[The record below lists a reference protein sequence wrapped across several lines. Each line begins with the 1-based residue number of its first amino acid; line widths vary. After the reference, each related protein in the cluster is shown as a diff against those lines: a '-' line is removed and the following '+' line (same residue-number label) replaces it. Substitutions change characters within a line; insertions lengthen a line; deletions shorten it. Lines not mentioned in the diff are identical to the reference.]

1 MYRTLIFNDP
11 YGGASMNAR
20 ETLLFCAYNNFT
32 IPHDIVGAIL
42 FGDALAGQVE
52 QIKALW
58 NINMFVPSL
67 CTFIA
72 DADWYLAA
80 IKSMGYP
87 DIVEEFESVN
97 REYHEYASNFHTDNP
112 DNLEP
117 LTQKLESLIP
127 ACYMDII
134 QKCQVDNKTDLSSA
148 AEGMKLP
155 LEIGFSSDDTI
166 RIIDLTK
173 AKNILVA
180 GAPGQGIDL
189 LLDYMCNSF
198 ESGYSQNNIQV
209 HYFNS
214 ANDLYSET
222 EVERELLEIQAILQN
237 RYESVKSRTT
247 GNIVKKSKLVSEKNM
262 QYIVLIFNEY
272 TILNGTPDLMKILL
286 QLAQKGPRVG
296 IHLIISTAYPSV
308 NVISNKIKM
317 LFPTR
322 IAFKTRSKVDSR
334 TILDMSGA
342 EELNAFYD
350 MLLLHDAE
358 LYKLEAIFSR
368 NIVF

>member
-1 MYRTLIFNDP
+1 
-11 YGGASMNAR
+11 MNAR
-20 ETLLFCAYNNFT
+20 ETLLFCAYNHFT
-32 IPHDIVGAIL
+32 IPHDFVGAIL

-58 NINMFVPSL
+58 DINMFVPSL
-67 CTFIA
+67 YTFIA

-87 DIVEEFESVN
+87 DIVEEFKSVN
-97 REYHEYASNFHTDNP
+97 REYHEYAKNHHYTNP
-112 DNLEP
+112 DNLDL

-127 ACYMDII
+127 ARYMDII
-134 QKCQVDNKTDLSSA
+134 QKCQVDIKTDLSSA

-155 LEIGFSSDDTI
+155 LEIGFSSDNNI
-166 RIIDLTK
+166 KIIDLVK

-180 GAPGQGIDL
+180 SAPGQGMEL
-189 LLDYMCNSF
+189 LLDDIWNSF
-198 ESGYSQNNIQV
+198 ESRQDNIQV

-237 RYESVKSRTT
+237 RYESVKSRTA

-286 QLAQKGPRVG
+286 QLAQKGPKVG

-322 IAFKTRSKVDSR
+322 IAFKTRSKADSR

>member
-11 YGGASMNAR
+11 FSGTSMNAR
-20 ETLLFCAYNNFT
+20 ETLLFCAYHHFT

-87 DIVEEFESVN
+87 DIVEEFERIN
-97 REYHEYASNFHTDNP
+97 REYHEYAKNHHHADL
-112 DNLEP
+112 DNLEA

-127 ACYMDII
+127 SRYMDII
-134 QKCQVDNKTDLSSA
+134 QKRQVNVKTDLSSA

-155 LEIGFSSDDTI
+155 LEIGFSSDNNI
-166 RIIDLTK
+166 KIIDLVK

-180 GAPGQGIDL
+180 GAPGQGMEL
-189 LLDYMCNSF
+189 LLDDIWNSF
-198 ESGYSQNNIQV
+198 ESRQDNIQV

-222 EVERELLEIQAILQN
+222 EVELELLEIQAILQN
-237 RYESVKSRTT
+237 RNESVKSRTT

-272 TILNGTPDLMKILL
+272 TILNGTPYLMKILL
-286 QLAQKGPRVG
+286 QLAQKGPKVG

-322 IAFKTRSKVDSR
+322 IAFKTRSKADSR

>member
-1 MYRTLIFNDP
+1 
-11 YGGASMNAR
+11 MNAR
-20 ETLLFCAYNNFT
+20 ETLLFCAYNHFT
-32 IPHDIVGAIL
+32 IPHDFVGAIL

-72 DADWYLAA
+72 DADWHLAA

-87 DIVEEFESVN
+87 NIVEEFERIN
-97 REYHEYASNFHTDNP
+97 REYHEYAKNHHHADP
-112 DNLEP
+112 DNLEA

-127 ACYMDII
+127 ARYMDII
-134 QKCQVDNKTDLSSA
+134 QKCQVNVKTDLSSA
-148 AEGMKLP
+148 AEGMRLP
-155 LEIGFSSDDTI
+155 LKIGFSSDYNI
-166 RIIDLTK
+166 KIIDLVK

-180 GAPGQGIDL
+180 GAPGQGMEL
-189 LLDYMCNSF
+189 LMDDIWNSF
-198 ESGYSQNNIQV
+198 ESRQDNIQV

-237 RYESVKSRTT
+237 RYRTVKGLTT
-247 GNIVKKSKLVSEKNM
+247 SNIVKNSKSVSEKALP
-262 QYIVLIFNEY
+262 YIVLIFNEY
-272 TILNGTPDLMKILL
+272 TILNETPGLIKILL
-286 QLAQKGPRVG
+286 QLAQKGPMVG
-296 IHLIISTAYPSV
+296 IHLIISTSYPSV

-322 IAFKTRSKVDSR
+322 IAFKTKSKVDSR
-334 TILDMSGA
+334 TILDMPGA

-350 MLLLHDAE
+350 MLLLHEAE
-358 LYKLEAIFSR
+358 LCRLEAMFSR

>member
-11 YGGASMNAR
+11 FGGTSMNAR
-20 ETLLFCAYNNFT
+20 ETLLFCAYNHFT
-32 IPHDIVGAIL
+32 RPHDFVGAIL
-42 FGDALAGQVE
+42 FGDAVAGQVE

-67 CTFIA
+67 RTFIA

-87 DIVEEFESVN
+87 DIVEEFERIN
-97 REYHEYASNFHTDNP
+97 REYHEYAKNHHHADL
-112 DNLEP
+112 DNLEA

-134 QKCQVDNKTDLSSA
+134 QKCQVDIKTDLLSA

-155 LEIGFSSDDTI
+155 LEIGFSSDNNI
-166 RIIDLTK
+166 KIIDLVK

-180 GAPGQGIDL
+180 GAPGQGMEL
-189 LLDYMCNSF
+189 LLDDIWNSF
-198 ESGYSQNNIQV
+198 ESRQDNIQV

-286 QLAQKGPRVG
+286 QLAQKGPKVG

-322 IAFKTRSKVDSR
+322 IAFKTRSKADSR

>member
-1 MYRTLIFNDP
+1 
-11 YGGASMNAR
+11 MNAR
-20 ETLLFCAYNNFT
+20 ETLLFCAYNHFT
-32 IPHDIVGAIL
+32 IPHDFVGAIL

-52 QIKALW
+52 QIKTLW
-58 NINMFVPSL
+58 DINMFVPSL
-67 CTFIA
+67 YTFIA

-87 DIVEEFESVN
+87 DIVEEFKSVN
-97 REYHEYASNFHTDNP
+97 REYHEYAKNHHYTNP
-112 DNLEP
+112 DNLDL

-134 QKCQVDNKTDLSSA
+134 QKCQVDIKTDLSSA

-155 LEIGFSSDDTI
+155 LEIGFSSDNNI
-166 RIIDLTK
+166 KIIDLVK

-180 GAPGQGIDL
+180 GAPGQGMEL
-189 LLDYMCNSF
+189 LLDDIWNSF
-198 ESGYSQNNIQV
+198 ESRQDNIQV

-237 RYESVKSRTT
+237 RNESVKSRTT

-286 QLAQKGPRVG
+286 QLAQKGPKVG

-322 IAFKTRSKVDSR
+322 IAFKTRSKADSR

>member
-11 YGGASMNAR
+11 FGGTSMNAR
-20 ETLLFCAYNNFT
+20 ETLLFCAYNHFT
-32 IPHDIVGAIL
+32 IPHDFVGAIL

-67 CTFIA
+67 YTFIA

-87 DIVEEFESVN
+87 DIVEEFEKVN
-97 REYHEYASNFHTDNP
+97 REYHEYAKNHHYTDP
-112 DNLEP
+112 DNLDL

-134 QKCQVDNKTDLSSA
+134 QKCQVDIKTDLSSA
-148 AEGMKLP
+148 AKGMKLP
-155 LEIGFSSDDTI
+155 LEIGFYSDDTI

-180 GAPGQGIDL
+180 GAPGQGMEL
-189 LLDYMCNSF
+189 LLDDIWSSF
-198 ESGYSQNNIQV
+198 ESRQDNIHV

-222 EVERELLEIQAILQN
+222 EVERELLEIQAIMQN

-272 TILNGTPDLMKILL
+272 TILNGTDLMKILL

-322 IAFKTRSKVDSR
+322 IAFKTRSKADSR

-342 EELNAFYD
+342 EELNEFYD

>member
-11 YGGASMNAR
+11 FGGTSMNAR
-20 ETLLFCAYNNFT
+20 ETLLFCAYNHFT
-32 IPHDIVGAIL
+32 IPHDFVGAIL
-42 FGDALAGQVE
+42 FGDALAGHVE

-58 NINMFVPSL
+58 DIDMFVPSL

-97 REYHEYASNFHTDNP
+97 REYHEYAKNHHHADP
-112 DNLEP
+112 DNLEA

-127 ACYMDII
+127 ARYMDII
-134 QKCQVDNKTDLSSA
+134 QKCQVDIKTDLSSA

-155 LEIGFSSDDTI
+155 LEIGYSSDDTI

-198 ESGYSQNNIQV
+198 ERGYSQNNIQV

-214 ANDLYSET
+214 ENDLYSET
-222 EVERELLEIQAILQN
+222 EVELELLEIQAILQN

-334 TILDMSGA
+334 TILDMPGA
-342 EELNAFYD
+342 EELKAFYD
-350 MLLLHDAE
+350 MLLLHEAE
-358 LYKLEAIFSR
+358 LCRLEAMFSR

>member
-1 MYRTLIFNDP
+1 
-11 YGGASMNAR
+11 MNAR
-20 ETLLFCAYNNFT
+20 ETLLFCAYNHFT
-32 IPHDIVGAIL
+32 IPHDFVGAIL

-67 CTFIA
+67 YTFIA

-87 DIVEEFESVN
+87 DIVEEFERIN
-97 REYHEYASNFHTDNP
+97 REYHEYAKNHHYTDP
-112 DNLEP
+112 DNLDL

-173 AKNILVA
+173 AKSILVA
-180 GAPGQGIDL
+180 GAPGQGMEL
-189 LLDYMCNSF
+189 LLDDIWNSF
-198 ESGYSQNNIQV
+198 ESRQDNIQV

>member
-1 MYRTLIFNDP
+1 
-11 YGGASMNAR
+11 MNAR
-20 ETLLFCAYNNFT
+20 ETLLFCAYNHCT
-32 IPHDIVGAIL
+32 IPHDFVGAIL
-42 FGDALAGQVE
+42 FGDALAGHVE

-58 NINMFVPSL
+58 DINMFVPSL
-67 CTFIA
+67 YTFIA

-80 IKSMGYP
+80 LKSMGYP

-97 REYHEYASNFHTDNP
+97 REYHEYAKNHHYTDP
-112 DNLEP
+112 DNLDL

-127 ACYMDII
+127 ARYMDII
-134 QKCQVDNKTDLSSA
+134 QKCQVDIKTDLSSA

-155 LEIGFSSDDTI
+155 LEIGFSSDNNI
-166 RIIDLTK
+166 KIIDLVK

-180 GAPGQGIDL
+180 GAPGQGMEL
-189 LLDYMCNSF
+189 LLDDIWNSF
-198 ESGYSQNNIQV
+198 ESRQDNIQV

-272 TILNGTPDLMKILL
+272 TILNGTDLMKILL
-286 QLAQKGPRVG
+286 QLAQKGPMVG

-322 IAFKTRSKVDSR
+322 IAFKTRSKADSR

>member
-11 YGGASMNAR
+11 FGGTSMNAR
-20 ETLLFCAYNNFT
+20 ETLLFCAYNHFT
-32 IPHDIVGAIL
+32 IPHDFVGAIL

-58 NINMFVPSL
+58 DTNMFVPSL
-67 CTFIA
+67 HTFIA
-72 DADWYLAA
+72 DADCYLAA
-80 IKSMGYP
+80 IKSMGYT

-97 REYHEYASNFHTDNP
+97 REYHEYAKNHHYTGP
-112 DNLEP
+112 DNLDL

-134 QKCQVDNKTDLSSA
+134 QKCQVDIKTDLSSA

-155 LEIGFSSDDTI
+155 LEIGFSSDNNI
-166 RIIDLTK
+166 KIIDLVK

-180 GAPGQGIDL
+180 GAPGQGMEL
-189 LLDYMCNSF
+189 LLDDIWNSF
-198 ESGYSQNNIQV
+198 ESRQDKIQV

-247 GNIVKKSKLVSEKNM
+247 GNIVKKSKLVSENNM
-262 QYIVLIFNEY
+262 QYIVIIFNEY
-272 TILNGTPDLMKILL
+272 TILNGTPDLMKILQ
-286 QLAQKGPRVG
+286 QLAQKGPKVG

-322 IAFKTRSKVDSR
+322 IAFKTRSKADSR

-350 MLLLHDAE
+350 MLLLHDAG

>member
-1 MYRTLIFNDP
+1 
-11 YGGASMNAR
+11 MNAR
-20 ETLLFCAYNNFT
+20 DTLLFCAYNNFT
-32 IPHDIVGAIL
+32 IPHDVVGAIL

-52 QIKALW
+52 EIITLW
-58 NINMFVPSL
+58 DINMFIPSFN
-67 CTFIA
+67 TFIA

-87 DIVEEFESVN
+87 DIVEEFERIN
-97 REYHEYASNFHTDNP
+97 MEYHEYASNFHTDDP

-127 ACYMDII
+127 ARYMVII
-134 QKCQVDNKTDLSSA
+134 QKCQVNVKTDLLSA
-148 AEGMKLP
+148 AEEMRLP
-155 LEIGFSSDDTI
+155 LEVGLSPDDKI
-166 RIIDLTK
+166 KIIDLVK

-180 GAPGQGIDL
+180 GAPGQGMEL
-189 LLDYMCNSF
+189 LLDDIWNSF
-198 ESGYSQNNIQV
+198 ESRQDSIQV

-222 EVERELLEIQAILQN
+222 EVERELLDIQTILKN
-237 RYESVKSRTT
+237 RYETIRESKA
-247 GNIVKKSKLVSEKNM
+247 GNIAKHKDAKNNM
-262 QYIVLIFNEY
+262 PYIVLIFNEY
-272 TILNGTPDLMKILL
+272 TILYDTPGLMQILL
-286 QLAQKGPRVG
+286 QLAQKGTKVG
-296 IHLIISTAYPSV
+296 IHIIMSTTHPSV

-322 IAFKTRSKVDSR
+322 IAFKTRSKADSR

-342 EELNAFYD
+342 EELDAFYD

>member
-1 MYRTLIFNDP
+1 
-11 YGGASMNAR
+11 MNAR
-20 ETLLFCAYNNFT
+20 ETLLFCAYNHFT
-32 IPHDIVGAIL
+32 IPHDFVGAIL
-42 FGDALAGQVE
+42 FGDALAGHVE

-67 CTFIA
+67 YTFIA

-87 DIVEEFESVN
+87 DIVEEFEKVN
-97 REYHEYASNFHTDNP
+97 REYHEYAKNHHYTDP
-112 DNLEP
+112 DNLDL

-127 ACYMDII
+127 ARYMDII
-134 QKCQVDNKTDLSSA
+134 QKCQVDIKTDLSSA

-155 LEIGFSSDDTI
+155 LEIGFSSDNNI
-166 RIIDLTK
+166 KIIDLVK

-180 GAPGQGIDL
+180 GAPGQGMEL
-189 LLDYMCNSF
+189 LLDDIWNSF
-198 ESGYSQNNIQV
+198 ESRQDNIQV

-237 RYESVKSRTT
+237 RYESVKSWTT

-322 IAFKTRSKVDSR
+322 IAFKTRSKADSR

>member
-11 YGGASMNAR
+11 FGGTSMNAR
-20 ETLLFCAYNNFT
+20 ETLLFCAYNHCT
-32 IPHDIVGAIL
+32 IPHDFVGAIL
-42 FGDALAGQVE
+42 FGDALAGHVE

-58 NINMFVPSL
+58 DINMFVPSL
-67 CTFIA
+67 YTFIA

-97 REYHEYASNFHTDNP
+97 REYHEYAKNHHYTDP
-112 DNLEP
+112 DNLDL

-127 ACYMDII
+127 ARYMDII
-134 QKCQVDNKTDLSSA
+134 QKCQVDIKTDLSSA

-155 LEIGFSSDDTI
+155 LEIGFSSDNNI
-166 RIIDLTK
+166 KIIDLVK

-180 GAPGQGIDL
+180 GAPGQGMEL
-189 LLDYMCNSF
+189 LLDDIWNSF
-198 ESGYSQNNIQV
+198 ESRQDNIQV

-272 TILNGTPDLMKILL
+272 TILNGTDLMKILL
-286 QLAQKGPRVG
+286 QLAQKGPMVG

-322 IAFKTRSKVDSR
+322 IAFKTRSKADSR

>member
-11 YGGASMNAR
+11 FGGTSMNAR
-20 ETLLFCAYNNFT
+20 ETLLFCAYNHFT
-32 IPHDIVGAIL
+32 IPHDFVGAIL

-58 NINMFVPSL
+58 DINMFVPSL
-67 CTFIA
+67 YTFIA
-72 DADWYLAA
+72 DADWYLAG

-97 REYHEYASNFHTDNP
+97 REYHEYAKNHHYTDP
-112 DNLEP
+112 DNLDL

-127 ACYMDII
+127 ARYMDII
-134 QKCQVDNKTDLSSA
+134 QKCQADIKTDLSSA

-155 LEIGFSSDDTI
+155 LEIGFSSDNNI
-166 RIIDLTK
+166 KIIDLFK

-180 GAPGQGIDL
+180 GAPGQGMEL
-189 LLDYMCNSF
+189 LLDDIWNSF
-198 ESGYSQNNIQV
+198 ESRQDNIQV

-247 GNIVKKSKLVSEKNM
+247 GNIVKKRKLVSEKNM

-272 TILNGTPDLMKILL
+272 TILNGTPDIMKILL
-286 QLAQKGPRVG
+286 QLAQKGPKVG

-322 IAFKTRSKVDSR
+322 IAFKTRSKADSR